1 MVSFRL
7 FGGLVCLLARN
18 RLEFSDEKGEIRAEN
33 VWINM
38 VSCWS
43 KGGESVVERVVAQD
57 GEEDPRDSALVL
69 QIERTFP
76 PERAHLDM

>member
-1 MVSFRL
+1 M
-7 FGGLVCLLARN
+7 
-18 RLEFSDEKGEIRAEN
+18 
-33 VWINM
+33 WINL

-57 GEEDPRDSALVL
+57 GEDPRDSALVL
-69 QIERTFP
+69 QIEQTLP